1 MRYSQLGRSGLVVSK
16 LAFGT
21 STMGA
26 SAGVLAAISQVNADS
41 ADRLVAAALDAGI
54 NYFDT
59 ADYYHYGQAEEML
72 GAALRGRRN
81 NVVISTKVG
90 RRMDADLLESGLS
103 SRHIH
108 RSIDRSLQRLSTD
121 WVDLYVCHRAD
132 PLTPLEETL
141 AALDAVVR
149 SGKARYIG
157 FSNWPAW
164 LAAKAV
170 ALQRANG
177 WASFVNAQMYYSLIA
192 RDIENEFVDFAQD
205 AGVGITAWSPLSSG
219 FLSGKY
225 SRDNPEGSGGR
236 LATLDIMP
244 FDHERGYAIVDVVKA
259 LAAKRGVPAAA
270 IAIAW
275 VMDRPGLSGAILGF
289 SNERQLEA
297 NLAAADLVLTQDE
310 RAALDAVSAP
320 ALLYPH
326 AFQASHGRDRIAE
339 QALAGGGAAA

>member
-1 MRYSQLGRSGLVVSK
+1 MRYSRLGRSGLVVSK

-26 SAGVLAAISQVNADS
+26 STGRLAAISQINDDT
-41 ADRLVAAALDAGI
+41 ADRLVAAALDAGV

-59 ADYYHYGQAEEML
+59 ADYYHYGQAEEIL
-72 GAALRGRRN
+72 GSALKTRRD

-90 RRMDADLLESGLS
+90 RRMNSDLLESGLS

-108 RSIDRSLQRLSTD
+108 RSIDRSLRRLSTD

-157 FSNWPAW
+157 ISNWPAW

-170 ALQRANG
+170 AIQRANG

-205 AGVGITAWSPLSSG
+205 AGIGITAWSPLSSG

-225 SRDNPEGSGGR
+225 SREDPGGAGGR

-244 FDHERGYAIVDVVKA
+244 FDHERGYTIVDVVKA
-259 LAAKRGVPAAA
+259 LAAERGVPPAA
-270 IAIAW
+270 IALAW
-275 VMDRPGLSGAILGF
+275 VMERPAVSGAILGF
-289 SNERQLEA
+289 ANDRQLEA
-297 NLAAADLVLTQDE
+297 NLAAADLVLTADE

-326 AFQASHGRDRIAE
+326 AFQASHGRDLPVE
-339 QALAGGGAAA
+339 EALAGATVA